1 MDENRKNNLES
12 FLNQL
17 NIKLKN
23 IELFDLAFCH
33 KSFAYENGN
42 LVNNERIEFL
52 GDAILSLIISEELYN
67 CHPELSEGKLS
78 KIRSQLVSRRMLAH
92 KAKILHLDEILKLG
106 KGEEHT
112 GGRNRVSILAG
123 VFEALIGAIYLDS
136 GIETIREFII
146 TNIINTEKELF
157 EGNIIGD
164 YKSDL
169 QEVAQ
174 RKYQT
179 IPNYKIV
186 SETGPDHHKEFI
198 AEVYINNELMG
209 VGSGKSKKQAE
220 INAAKIAIQ
229 KLTSQNES
237 QE

>member
-42 LVNNERIEFL
+42 LANNERLEFL
-52 GDAILSLIISEELYN
+52 GDAVLSLIISEELYN

-106 KGEEHT
+106 KGEEQT

-123 VFEALIGAIYLDS
+123 VFETLLGAIYLDS

-179 IPNYKIV
+179 IPVYKIV
-186 SETGPDHHKEFI
+186 SETGPDHHKEFNT
-198 AEVYINNELMG
+198 EVYINNELMG
-209 VGSGKSKKQAE
+209 TGSGKSKKQAE
-220 INAAKIAIQ
+220 INAAKIALQ